1 MFDIDTLTRE
11 KRMNQYI
18 YDMIK
23 ANMKTQGDGSPIV
36 LNKKRP
42 MRPVMPRK
50 DVSVLVNKLRYI

>member
-18 YDMIK
+18 YNMVK
-23 ANMKTQGDGSPIV
+23 ANM
-36 LNKKRP
+36 NKRRP